1 MERRNSGH
9 GESDLQ
15 QNRFTAYFEVAATR
29 YKSRYLARWHT
40 VREREP
46 SYDFQE
52 MPQEIGEDPD
62 LLSGL
67 SLMDTFENEACL
79 RALQSLPSRDLEVL
93 LDMVLYDVAPTELG
107 KKLGLSYQGVMS
119 VYHRALKKLRKYLKG
134 GSDK

>member
-9 GESDLQ
+9 GENNLQ

-46 SYDFQE
+46 AYDFQE

-93 LDMVLYDVAPTELG
+93 LD
-107 KKLGLSYQGVMS
+107 KKTLIFRFVPAVGDALVQQGIIASPILNHHISQGLRQ
-119 VYHRALKKLRKYLKG
+119 ALTQP
-134 GSDK
+134 